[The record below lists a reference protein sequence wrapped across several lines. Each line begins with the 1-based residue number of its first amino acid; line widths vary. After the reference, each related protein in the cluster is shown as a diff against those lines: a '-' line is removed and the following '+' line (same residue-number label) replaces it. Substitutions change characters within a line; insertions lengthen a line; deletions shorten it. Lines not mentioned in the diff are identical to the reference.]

1 MRVKKPKAAT
11 KKSGT
16 AGSGDRDLAVLRE
29 LLSMLDGSGA
39 AAIKLQR
46 GTTTYEV
53 SKGGQAVP
61 VHGHPATLGGQAVG
75 DAALFPTALP
85 PAGSGPGPVTAVP
98 PAPPSNLLEIK
109 SPMVGTFYR
118 APEPGAEPYVKV
130 GNRVS
135 AGQTLCIIEAMK
147 IMNEIESEVTGTVRE
162 ILADDA
168 QPVEFGQV
176 LFRVEPNV

>member
-1 MRVKKPKAAT
+1 MKKKNKPKASA
-11 KKSGT
+11 KGKP
-16 AGSGDRDLAVLRE
+16 AVPGDRDLAVLE
-29 LLSMLDGSGA
+29 KLLSMLDGSSA
-39 AAIKLQR
+39 ATIKLER
-46 GTTTYEV
+46 GGTTYEV
-53 SKGGQAVP
+53 SRGSAASHHLVHSVPGGVAAGHSAPPVSAV
-61 VHGHPATLGGQAVG
+61 
-75 DAALFPTALP
+75 P
-85 PAGSGPGPVTAVP
+85 PAGGGAGAGAVVP
-98 PAPPSNLLEIK
+98 PAPPSNLIEIK

-130 GNRVS
+130 GSRVS

-162 ILADDA
+162 IQIDEA